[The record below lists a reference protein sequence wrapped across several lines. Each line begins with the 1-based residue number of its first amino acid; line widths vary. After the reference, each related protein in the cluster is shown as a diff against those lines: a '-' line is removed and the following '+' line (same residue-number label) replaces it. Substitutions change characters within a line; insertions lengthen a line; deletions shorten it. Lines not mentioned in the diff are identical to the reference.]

1 MHYRGISLIQ
11 LFNINSVFYLCDLLY
26 KIAILAQNIFTMKTR
41 IFSII
46 TLLIAITLAYFL
58 ISNIKFAIDEEK
70 RISKSE
76 AVVIEKLKLIR
87 EAEKAYQEVNSRY
100 TNNWDTLINFIN
112 HGKYYVTKRSERI
125 VELAYGA
132 DSIIVTIDTIDII
145 PAKEYIFIKKHDVFI
160 ADNGDFM
167 EFFVKKG
174 QTIRKGQKLYSMYS
188 TSSGK
193 KVNQMSKVAGV
204 ITSLEQVAPNTKMTK
219 GDILLHVREE
229 KFNPSINISN
239 LATIPQTDPPAK
251 FDLFADRIEKNRLM
265 VNVVEV
271 RDSKPVDPKRS
282 EENEANNLKPL
293 RFGSRTEVTTAGNWE

>member
-1 MHYRGISLIQ
+1 MNYRGISLIHP
-11 LFNINSVFYLCDLLY
+11 FKINRVFYLCDLLY
-26 KIAILAQNIFTMKTR
+26 KIVILAQNILTMKTR

-58 ISNIKFAIDEEK
+58 ISNIKFAIDEEV
-70 RISKSE
+70 RINKSE

-112 HGKYYVTKRSERI
+112 HGKYYVTKRSETI
-125 VELAYGA
+125 IELAYGA
-132 DSIIVTIDTIDII
+132 DSIVVNIDTIDVI
-145 PAKEYIFIKKHDVFI
+145 PAKEYIFIKNHDIFI
-160 ADNGDFM
+160 ADNGEFV

-174 QTIRKGQKLYSMYS
+174 QEIRKGQKLYSMVS
-188 TSSGK
+188 ALTGK
-193 KVNQMSKVAGV
+193 KVNQMSKVSGV
-204 ITSLEQVAPNTKMTK
+204 IISLENIATNTKMNK
-219 GDILLHVREE
+219 GDLLLQVREE
-229 KFNPSINISN
+229 KFNAKTNISR
-239 LATIPQTDPPAK
+239 LAIIPLTNPPAQ

-271 RDSKPVDPKRS
+271 RDTKPVDPKRK
-282 EENEANNLKPL
+282 EDNEANNLKPL